1 MTNFTFIQF
10 DLMTIFNTLAN
21 TILYGCIIFLIC
33 HYAFKKSKKHK
44 SEEQSSGKSS
54 DNEQRWD

>member
-33 HYAFKKSKKHK
+33 NYIHKKSKKHNSK
-44 SEEQSSGKSS
+44 KQNTG
-54 DNEQRWD
+54 NEQRWD